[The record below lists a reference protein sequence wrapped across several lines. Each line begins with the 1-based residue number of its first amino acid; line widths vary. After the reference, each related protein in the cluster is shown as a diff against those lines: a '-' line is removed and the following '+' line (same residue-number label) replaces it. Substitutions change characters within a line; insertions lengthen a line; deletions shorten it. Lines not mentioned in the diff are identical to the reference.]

1 MLHLWFW
8 LRVQGVWGTLHCKK
22 CPLSKQKISVATIEF
37 VCFIPFTSF
46 LRLINRNIP
55 LMTMN
60 WKVPFSRR
68 NDNWRNPLE
77 THNISVSTKVTFGW
91 RKTSVGYNKRIITA
105 LITEFCEIEFSC
117 MTRLFTLVH
126 VPFLCRNSS
135 ITNSVFEPDLFIM
148 WFFLPK
154 MRSEN
159 GNLSLNTL
167 NRK

>member
-1 MLHLWFW
+1 
-8 LRVQGVWGTLHCKK
+8 
-22 CPLSKQKISVATIEF
+22 
-37 VCFIPFTSF
+37 
-46 LRLINRNIP
+46 
-55 LMTMN
+55 MTMN

-91 RKTSVGYNKRIITA
+91 RKTSVGYDKRIITA

-148 WFFLPK
+148 WFFCRKCVQKTEIFRWILLT
-154 MRSEN
+154 EN
-159 GNLSLNTL
+159 
-167 NRK
+167 NRFHDRILLYIVPFHCI